1 MDDSSIAVRRFLP
14 PTLLGPLYTGTRPTT
29 LAGMTGT
36 WIGLLLIGA
45 FIWLWMGAMAA
56 RERAILIGQRLCREA
71 GVQLLD
77 QSVALRRLRL
87 RRTAGG
93 LTAARRYAFE
103 VSMDGADRIGGHI
116 DMLGDRLQSWS
127 VPMRAMESASLPH
140 PAAVSSRDYSCDS

>member
-1 MDDSSIAVRRFLP
+1 
-14 PTLLGPLYTGTRPTT
+14 
-29 LAGMTGT
+29 MTGT

-45 FIWLWMGAMAA
+45 FVWLWMAAMAV

-77 QSVALRRLRL
+77 QSVTLKRLRL
-87 RRTAGG
+87 RRTSGG
-93 LTAARRYAFE
+93 LTAARRYTFE

-127 VPMRAMESASLPH
+127 VPMRATESSLLPH
-140 PAAVSSRDYSCDS
+140 PTAITTVRSSSEPVT